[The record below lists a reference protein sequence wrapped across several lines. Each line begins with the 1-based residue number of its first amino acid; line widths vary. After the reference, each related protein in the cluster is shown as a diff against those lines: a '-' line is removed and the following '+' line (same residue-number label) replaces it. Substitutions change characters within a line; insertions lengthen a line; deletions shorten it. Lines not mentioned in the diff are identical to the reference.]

1 MNNYIIS
8 LIIFIISLFFIPAN
22 TFGGTEKFG
31 IITRNERWTA
41 ENSPYIISDDLLI
54 AKNARVTITPGVQ
67 ILVGK
72 PISFEHGIEQI
83 DNLDSFTVSI
93 KVKGALKCV
102 GRTDNR
108 IIFSSQY
115 GKLKQSQWYG
125 LIIDSDRDDEI
136 EIAFCDI
143 GNTCNALTINQGSPL
158 IRNCIFGFNNV
169 GIFSKGESSPKVYN
183 CIIAHNFTTGI
194 RIQKANPSI
203 VNNII
208 ALNKGNGIWSD
219 KLSQVRIEY
228 NCIFGN
234 TDSNLSGCN
243 PELGVIKRVNKN
255 KDSTDFAHN
264 LYVNPIFAGSP
275 ADSAAV
281 EYDITLQT
289 DKSRVKDTTIAK
301 VFQDTLTDSTAT
313 KWIARDYKRYSLSK
327 YSPCINAGNP
337 KKQFKDMD
345 GSRNDMGIF
354 GGQEF
359 VDFSK

>member
-1 MNNYIIS
+1 MNKFINF
-8 LIIFIISLFFIPAN
+8 LIICLFIIHTN
-22 TFGGTEKFG
+22 TFGDTEKFG

-54 AKNARVTITPGVQ
+54 AENARVTITPGVQ

-72 PISFEHGIEQI
+72 PLSFEHGIEQF

-93 KVKGALKCV
+93 KVRGALKCV

-108 IIFSSQY
+108 IIFSSQS

-125 LIIDSDRDDEI
+125 IILDSKREDET

-143 GNTCNALTINQGSPL
+143 ADACNALTINRGSHM
-158 IRNCIFGFNNV
+158 IRNCIFEFNNV
-169 GIFSKGESSPKVYN
+169 GICCKGESSSKIYN
-183 CIIAHNFTTGI
+183 CIIAHNVTTGI

-203 VNNII
+203 VNNLIVF
-208 ALNKGNGIWSD
+208 NSGNGLWSD
-219 KLSQVRIEY
+219 NLSQVEIEY

-234 TDSNLSGCN
+234 TDENFSGCN
-243 PELGVIKRVNKN
+243 PELGIIKQVNKN

-264 LYVNPIFAGSP
+264 LYSNPVFAGSP
-275 ADSAAV
+275 ADSTALEHDV
-281 EYDITLQT
+281 TLQT

-301 VFQDTLTDSTAT
+301 IFQETLTDSSAI
-313 KWIARDYKRYSLSK
+313 KWMAKNYTRYSLSK

>member
-1 MNNYIIS
+1 MIMNKPLFIVCIS
-8 LIIFIISLFFIPAN
+8 FIFLFSTSTLCA
-22 TFGGTEKFG
+22 TEKFG
-31 IITRNERWTA
+31 IISKNERWTA
-41 ENSPYIISDDLLI
+41 ENSPYIISDDILI
-54 AKNARVTITPGVQ
+54 SENARVTITPGVQ

-72 PISFEHGIEQI
+72 PISFKSGIEQI
-83 DNLDSFTVSI
+83 DHLDSFTISI

-102 GRTDNR
+102 GRSENR
-108 IIFSSQY
+108 IIFSSQP
-115 GKLKQSQWYG
+115 GDLKRCQWYG
-125 LIIDSDRDDEI
+125 IILDSERGDEI
-136 EIAFCDI
+136 EVAFCDI
-143 GNTCNALTINQGSPL
+143 GNACNALTVTKGSPL
-158 IRNCIFGFNNV
+158 IRNCIFEQNNV
-169 GIFSKGESSPKVYN
+169 GIFCSGKSTAKVYN
-183 CIIAHNFTTGI
+183 CIIAHNLTTGI

-208 ALNKGNGIWSD
+208 AFNKGNGIWSD
-219 KLSQVRIEY
+219 NLSHVDIEY
-228 NCIFGN
+228 NGISDNVDGN
-234 TDSNLSGCN
+234 LQGCN

-264 LYVNPIFAGSP
+264 IYINPIFAGSP
-275 ADSAAV
+275 ADSEAV
-281 EYDITLQT
+281 EKDVSLQT

-301 VFQDTLTDSTAT
+301 MFHDTLTDSTAT

-359 VDFSK
+359 VGFSK